1 MESDTVTVENPMA
14 EVSRTEQSF
23 KPPRGPYSEGD
34 EEFEFSKF
42 PYKTFGHISVR
53 LESGWGYTIEPIELP
68 DYWRIS
74 IVILEPGSEWMYDDI
89 GGTTPYSEAESL
101 ALEYIQK
108 RVSVSH
114 T

>member
-1 MESDTVTVENPMA
+1 MESAPTVANPMA
-14 EVSRTEQSF
+14 EVSRIEESF
-23 KPPRGPYSEGD
+23 KIPRGPYSEGD
-34 EEFEFSKF
+34 DEFEFSKF
-42 PYKTFGHISVR
+42 PHKTFGHISVR

-74 IVILEPGSEWMYDDI
+74 IVILEPGSDWMYDDI
-89 GGTTPYSEAESL
+89 GGTTPYSEAEDL

-108 RVSVSH
+108 RVSVSR